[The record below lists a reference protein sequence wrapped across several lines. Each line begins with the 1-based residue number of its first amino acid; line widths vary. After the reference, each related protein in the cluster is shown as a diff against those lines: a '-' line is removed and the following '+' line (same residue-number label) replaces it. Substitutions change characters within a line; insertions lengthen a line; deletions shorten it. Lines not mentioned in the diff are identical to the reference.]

1 MTKEAIYIYNHLLK
15 YEGNIMIKV
24 VTKEGNIEV

>member
-1 MTKEAIYIYNHLLK
+1 MTKEAIYNHLLK
-15 YEGNIMIKV
+15 YEDNIMIKV

>member
-1 MTKEAIYIYNHLLK
+1 MTKEAIYNHLLK